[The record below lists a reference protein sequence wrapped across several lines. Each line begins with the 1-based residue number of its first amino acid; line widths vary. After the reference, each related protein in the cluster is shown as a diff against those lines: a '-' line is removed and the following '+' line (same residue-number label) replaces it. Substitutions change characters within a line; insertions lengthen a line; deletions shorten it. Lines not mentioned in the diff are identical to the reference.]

1 MSGSDEEGGVEE
13 QVIQPAAPLQAPGPP
28 GLPAPHSP
36 PGPPEDEGV
45 QPTPP
50 HLPPGLPDAVAAPE
64 ELGASPQQG
73 GHGGNYS
80 VIFCNSGLKIY
91 ITLKYKENIH

>member
-50 HLPPGLPDAVAAPE
+50 HLPPGLPDAVAAPRN
-64 ELGASPQQG
+64 S
-73 GHGGNYS
+73 GHRHSREVVGEIIS